1 MLRLGHGENLLD
13 LSDKQ
18 QFEHGFN
25 RLGRVDHMLARREEL
40 LQEVSRLAA
49 SIHVEADV
57 GATCETAT
65 YFYLHSVKSRWEEFM
80 HCVAQDEAPDAV
92 KTHFPFRMCPGSSAL
107 FARSASIIG
116 CTDSRRVSVRSIPD
130 EYFATAPQP
139 LFHGVSKQDDLI
151 VAEGCLRHLARI
163 FDSLEEIR
171 PFELL
176 RSSYDRTNYL
186 LIKQAKII
194 AMTCTHAALKVRHVP
209 SCRSAASSL
218 LTF

>member
-1 MLRLGHGENLLD
+1 
-13 LSDKQ
+13 
-18 QFEHGFN
+18 
-25 RLGRVDHMLARREEL
+25 
-40 LQEVSRLAA
+40 
-49 SIHVEADV
+49 
-57 GATCETAT
+57 
-65 YFYLHSVKSRWEEFM
+65 
-80 HCVAQDEAPDAV
+80 
-92 KTHFPFRMCPGSSAL
+92 
-107 FARSASIIG
+107 
-116 CTDSRRVSVRSIPD
+116 VSVRSIPD

-139 LFHGVSKQDDLI
+139 LFHGVSKQDDLV